1 MNKIKELRT
10 QMKNITKKMT
20 YLTFCVNKRESF
32 SYPKKRLPE
41 LMEFIK
47 TTRNRKTFS

>member
-20 YLTFCVNKRESF
+20 YLTFCVNKRGKFQLPEKAF
-32 SYPKKRLPE
+32 TGTEGIYQNYPK
-41 LMEFIK
+41 
-47 TTRNRKTFS
+47 